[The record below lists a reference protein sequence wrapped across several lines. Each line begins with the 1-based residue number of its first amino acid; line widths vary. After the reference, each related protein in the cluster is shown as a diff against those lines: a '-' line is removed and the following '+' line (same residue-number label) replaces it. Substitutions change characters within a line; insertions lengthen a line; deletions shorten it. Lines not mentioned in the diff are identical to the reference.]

1 MGNKDFSE
9 DKPLIGGRCQEF
21 TSVELMKHNLN
32 KISLS
37 LEVFLRE
44 FFFEKLIVCVF
55 VEQGVDS
62 QDLLYLK

>member
-1 MGNKDFSE
+1 
-9 DKPLIGGRCQEF
+9 
-21 TSVELMKHNLN
+21 MKHNLN

-44 FFFEKLIVCVF
+44 LFFEKLIVCVF
-55 VEQGVDS
+55 VERGVDS